1 MSSQD
6 ATKVLTVLSENLQL
20 LHEMNYSDLD
30 MPYQFAGSRSN
41 KPTRREETHADI
53 RALNI
58 TAVRLATGRPG
69 DIITAAFDKN
79 AGLHLILAKNGQ
91 PTTEDVAATK
101 RFLAAVT
108 SAKDWADVM
117 PFVFQ
122 HGKANLIRQM
132 SQLYQFLSAF
142 HLHQGTGL
150 A

>member
-1 MSSQD
+1 
-6 ATKVLTVLSENLQL
+6 
-20 LHEMNYSDLD
+20 MNYSDLD
-30 MPYQFAGSRSN
+30 MRYQFAGSRSN

-58 TAVRLATGRPG
+58 TAVCLATGRPG
-69 DIITAAFDKN
+69 DIVTTAFDKN
-79 AGLHLILAKNGQ
+79 TELRLILSKNGQ
-91 PTTEDVAATK
+91 PTADVAATK
-101 RFLAAVT
+101 KFLTAVT

-142 HLHQGTGL
+142 HPHQGTGL

>member
-1 MSSQD
+1 MLVLV
-6 ATKVLTVLSENLQL
+6 ATNLL
-20 LHEMNYSDLD
+20 V
-30 MPYQFAGSRSN
+30 GKR
-41 KPTRREETHADI
+41 HADI

-79 AGLHLILAKNGQ
+79 AGLTLIPAKNGQ
-91 PTTEDVAATK
+91 PTAEDVAATK

-108 SAKDWADVM
+108 SAEDWADVM
-117 PFVFQ
+117 PFVFR

-142 HLHQGTGL
+142 RPHQGTSL